1 MQSTTNNKA
10 TWDDV
15 EIVQFSIIRKRIVQ
29 CYKLA
34 LYLFFILSLSFI
46 IITGFRKK
54 DLFCTKISSNINILS
69 SNIGYYV
76 DYIFASKLER
86 ISIKN
91 NNLIPNLVIKNTIQ
105 ELSINNISSHSM
117 RQIINKIKENAL
129 VKDVII
135 SVDRVNKNKLN
146 IHIIEYKIIAANK
159 NQNGVKCLVES
170 SGGLICKY
178 LDVDLS
184 NENIIN
190 VENARNTQDIIAVY
204 NHVQKSN
211 LIKNISSINFTESG
225 RFDIV
230 LKNNIVLKMPRQN
243 WQSAIQKFVYLNSKY
258 NIVAEDVEIKYIDF
272 RIEGKLY
279 VGS

>member
-54 DLFCTKISSNINILS
+54 DLFYTKISSNINILS

-204 NHVQKSN
+204 NHVQ
-211 LIKNISSINFTESG
+211 
-225 RFDIV
+225 
-230 LKNNIVLKMPRQN
+230 NNIVLKMPRQN